1 MTETLS
7 SETGGEEWGALVT
20 MSVRVD
26 SRKMRWLIPLSPLEG
41 MSEDV
46 GQGTRKS
53 MYRRGLKGTRTL

>member
-1 MTETLS
+1 
-7 SETGGEEWGALVT
+7 

-26 SRKMRWLIPLSPLEG
+26 SRKMRWLTPLSPLEG